1 VSNTKIKLLFFK
13 FLGPFVENGEV
24 EDCTASDPVK
34 PPTAAVQPQGRT
46 PAKSSQPSEAGWFL
60 QVLGGETCAHLY
72 PARFPVRKK
81 EPKKRL

>member
-1 VSNTKIKLLFFK
+1 MGASH
-13 FLGPFVENGEV
+13 ENGEE

-34 PPTAAVQPQGRT
+34 PPTAVVQPQGRT

-60 QVLGGETCAHLY
+60 QVLGGKTCAHLC